1 MQSTADI
8 FNIPTVRA
16 HTSETCSLGAAIC
29 AAVGSGAYPSFQE
42 AVDRMV
48 GDNITDIFQ
57 PIPENH
63 ALYQGLMDKV
73 YRKIYPMM
81 SPVFDDLLALT
92 KDHR

>member
-1 MQSTADI
+1 MIYKDFQGLRLSA
-8 FNIPTVRA
+8 
-16 HTSETCSLGAAIC
+16 LGM
-29 AAVGSGAYPSFQE
+29 GAMRLPVIGGDDSCIDQE